1 MGFMRPMP
9 DVDLVNLVAL
19 PEVHKELALTVQQ
32 QQQSKTIVDQ
42 LQEQLRSSLEG
53 FDFRE
58 VFELEPEERD
68 KKFAGLFSRQEEVGQ
83 KSLKELHTI
92 LDQKQWTRLSEL
104 DVQRAGTN
112 ALRRAPVAERLKL
125 SEQQRRTLE
134 EILGP
139 VPPFLP
145 PEARREIDDRAWAVL
160 TDEQRGDLK
169 LLQGNSFEFP
179 PPQFGGFPGGPGFG
193 PPGGGGPPGGFGGFG
208 PPGGGERKL
217 LSQFDKDQN
226 GWLNAEERAAARKA
240 PGGRGVRR
248 GGFGPPG
255 GRRDEEP
262 ASPGPTVA
270 KADVTP
276 AEGELYARDVIR
288 TMFIDFDNDQWEEEL
303 VDFYRTDV
311 DVPATLT
318 VDGKTYPMVGVQ
330 FRGMSSF
337 GMVGA
342 GHKRSLNLTLDLV
355 DKDQGLLGARTLN
368 LLNSHE
374 DPSFL
379 HTVLYAHVAGQY
391 IPTPRA
397 NFVRVVI
404 NGESWGLYVNTEQ
417 FNRDFLA
424 RHYSNAKG
432 ARWKVP
438 GSPGGRGGLQYLGE
452 DLGRYRQIYSIK
464 SKDRDESWKALANL
478 TKVLTETPLDE
489 LEAALDPILDV
500 DGALWF
506 LALEATL
513 INGDGYWV
521 RASDYS
527 LFLDEQSRFHIL
539 PHDMNETFQVA
550 MGPGMMGGGRG
561 ARGGFGGFGP
571 PGGFP
576 GGPGGPGG
584 GPGGFG
590 PGGGPGGGPG
600 AGPGPGAGGEEARPP
615 RPRRPEENP
624 PPGGGNREERGERE
638 GAPRGD
644 GRGRGFGGPG
654 GPGGGRPGGGVE
666 LDPLVGLDDSSKP
679 LRSRLLAVPRL
690 KQRYLAH
697 VKAIAEEWLD
707 WQKLG
712 PIVADYARRIEPELV
727 ADTRKLSSLAEF
739 QRSVAAEEPEVVE
752 GRRGRLTLKQF
763 ADQRRKFLLEHP
775 AIKDLANPAR

>member
-1 MGFMRPMP
+1 M
-9 DVDLVNLVAL
+9 
-19 PEVHKELALTVQQ
+19 
-32 QQQSKTIVDQ
+32 
-42 LQEQLRSSLEG
+42 
-53 FDFRE
+53 
-58 VFELEPEERD
+58 
-68 KKFAGLFSRQEEVGQ
+68 
-83 KSLKELHTI
+83 
-92 LDQKQWTRLSEL
+92 
-104 DVQRAGTN
+104 
-112 ALRRAPVAERLKL
+112 
-125 SEQQRRTLE
+125 
-134 EILGP
+134 
-139 VPPFLP
+139 
-145 PEARREIDDRAWAVL
+145 
-160 TDEQRGDLK
+160 
-169 LLQGNSFEFP
+169 
-179 PPQFGGFPGGPGFG
+179 
-193 PPGGGGPPGGFGGFG
+193 
-208 PPGGGERKL
+208 
-217 LSQFDKDQN
+217 
-226 GWLNAEERAAARKA
+226 
-240 PGGRGVRR
+240 
-248 GGFGPPG
+248 
-255 GRRDEEP
+255 
-262 ASPGPTVA
+262 
-270 KADVTP
+270 
-276 AEGELYARDVIR
+276 
-288 TMFIDFDNDQWEEEL
+288 
-303 VDFYRTDV
+303 
-311 DVPATLT
+311 
-318 VDGKTYPMVGVQ
+318 
-330 FRGMSSF
+330 
-337 GMVGA
+337 
-342 GHKRSLNLTLDLV
+342 
-355 DKDQGLLGARTLN
+355 
-368 LLNSHE
+368 
-374 DPSFL
+374 
-379 HTVLYAHVAGQY
+379 
-391 IPTPRA
+391 
-397 NFVRVVI
+397 RVVI

-417 FNRDFLA
+417 FNKDFLA
-424 RHYSNAKG
+424 RHYSNPKG

-452 DLGRYRQIYSIK
+452 DLGRYKQIYSIK
-464 SKDRDESWKALANL
+464 SKDRDESWKALVNL

-527 LFLDEQSRFHIL
+527 LFLDEEGRFHIL

-600 AGPGPGAGGEEARPP
+600 AGPGPGPGGEEARPA

-624 PPGGGNREERGERE
+624 PTGAGNREERGGRE

-679 LRSRLLAVPRL
+679 LRSRLLAVPQL

-712 PIVADYARRIEPELV
+712 PIVADYARRIEPELA

-739 QRSVAAEEPEVVE
+739 QRSVAAEEPEGGE

-763 ADQRRKFLLEHP
+763 VDQRRKFLLEHP
-775 AIKDLANPAR
+775 AIKDLAKPAR